1 MTRERP
7 EPIFN
12 APWPALL
19 AAASILGP
27 NAFLMKADE
36 QTILSLALVPA
47 DFWAGHWTGVVT
59 MMFVHGGWLHALM
72 NAAFAVAFG
81 APVARLLGTGA
92 RGGALFTLF
101 YMTCGIVSGLG
112 YAMLHPDVVGPVV
125 GASGAVSGLM
135 GAAARTMDG
144 RGRLGPM
151 FGPQV
156 LSLGLGWLIVNLI
169 MAVGGGLLLGGAGAV
184 AWEAHLIGFAAGV
197 LLIGLF
203 ARWAEPVEPAPLD
216 PH

>member
-1 MTRERP
+1 MAAERP

-19 AAASILGP
+19 AAASILVP
-27 NAFLMKADE
+27 TALLMNADE
-36 QTILSLALVPA
+36 PMILSLALVPRN
-47 DFWAGHWTGVVT
+47 FWAGHWTGVVT
-59 MMFVHGGWLHALM
+59 MMFVHGGWLHAFM
-72 NAAFAVAFG
+72 NAAFAMAFG
-81 APVARLLGTGA
+81 APVARLLGASA
-92 RGGALFTLF
+92 RGSAVFALF
-101 YMTCGIVSGLG
+101 YMACGIVSGLG
-112 YAMLHPDVVGPVV
+112 YAMLHPDVAGPVV

-156 LSLGLGWLIVNLI
+156 LSLGLGWLVVNLV
-169 MAVGGGLLLGGAGAV
+169 MAVAGGLLTSGGAGI

-197 LLIGLF
+197 LLIGPF
-203 ARWAEPVEPAPLD
+203 ARWAGPAALSPRD